1 MTTTRRTGPAVL
13 ALIAVAL
20 VAPVT
25 LAAQEAAS
33 KGWDLAADLGLA
45 LTQSGYSDSWQGG
58 ESGSISWSATANMTA
73 GRVLNPSV
81 TWAND
86 LKLAYGQSHLQD
98 SETKD
103 WAPPKKSTDR
113 IFLESLLKYTLGW
126 SVDPYTALTVESQF
140 YDASV
145 PEKARYLTP
154 TTLTESV
161 GIGRSLIATEQRE
174 LYSRLGVAFRQKL
187 TNAAI
192 APATAGGDWGTEW
205 DTVTDGGFEWVTD
218 YKHTFAEERMNLVTK
233 LRLFQALVNSESD
246 ALAGLENEDYWQAPD
261 VAWEATFSAAVSKY
275 IQVTLF
281 AELLYDKEV
290 ELRGRFRETLG
301 LGLSYKLF

>member
-1 MTTTRRTGPAVL
+1 MTSKRRTGPVAL
-13 ALIAVAL
+13 ALITVVLFTPA
-20 VAPVT
+20 T
-25 LAAQEAAS
+25 LAAQAAAS

-45 LTQSGYSDSWQGG
+45 LTESGYSDSWQGG

-73 GRVLNPSV
+73 GRVLSPSV

-103 WAPPKKSTDR
+103 WAPPEKSTDR

-140 YDASV
+140 YDGSV
-145 PEKARYLTP
+145 PEKTRYLTP
-154 TTLTESV
+154 TTLTESI
-161 GIGRSLIATEQRE
+161 GIGRSLIATEQRQ
-174 LYSRLGVAFRQKL
+174 LYSRFGMALRQKL
-187 TNAAI
+187 TNLAV
-192 APATAGGDWGTEW
+192 APAAPDGAWGTEW
-205 DTVTDGGFEWVTD
+205 ETVTDGGLEWVTD

-246 ALAGLENEDYWQAPD
+246 ELAGLESEDYWQAPD
-261 VAWEATFSAAVSKY
+261 VAWEATFSAAVSSY

>member
-1 MTTTRRTGPAVL
+1 MNTTRRTGLAVL
-13 ALIAVAL
+13 AALAVAL
-20 VAPVT
+20 VAPGAPV
-25 LAAQEAAS
+25 AQEEAS
-33 KGWDLAADLGLA
+33 EGWDLSADLGLA

-58 ESGSISWSATANMTA
+58 EAGSISWNATGNLTA
-73 GRVLNPSV
+73 GRVLNPSI

-98 SETKD
+98 AETKD
-103 WAPPKKSTDR
+103 WAPPEKSTDR

-145 PEKARYLTP
+145 PEKTRFLTP

-161 GIGRSLIATEQRE
+161 GIGRSLVATEQRV
-174 LYSRLGVAFRQKL
+174 LYSRFGVAFRQKL

-192 APATAGGDWGTEW
+192 APATAGGDWDTEW
-205 DTVTDGGFEWVTD
+205 DTVTDGGLEWVTD

-233 LRLFQALVNSESD
+233 LRVFQALINSESD
-246 ALAGLENEDYWQAPD
+246 DLKGLENEDYWQAPD
-261 VAWEATFSAAVSKY
+261 VAWEATLSAAVSKY

-281 AELLYDKEV
+281 AELLYDKEID
-290 ELRGRFRETLG
+290 LRGRFRETLG